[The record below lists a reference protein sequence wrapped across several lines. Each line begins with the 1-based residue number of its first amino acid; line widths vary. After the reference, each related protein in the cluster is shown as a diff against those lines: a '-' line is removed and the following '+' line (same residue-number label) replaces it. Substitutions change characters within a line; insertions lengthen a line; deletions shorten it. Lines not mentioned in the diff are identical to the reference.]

1 MSLKLIISITAALL
15 LAGCA
20 SQTFLMDGR
29 GASLVTPTE
38 EITQHFFIGGIGQ
51 EQVLNAGAICGG
63 AEKYS

>member
-51 EQVLNAGAICGG
+51 EA
-63 AEKYS
+63 SS